1 MEYMLAGSGFSSLC
15 TVIGAFP
22 ALFFRNIS
30 YRGKDMLLAF
40 TAGSMITASIYS
52 LIPSALKIS
61 NLFVITT
68 GILLG
73 TMILTL
79 IELNLPELKPG
90 NSLHPS
96 LDAKSVMFLIAI
108 TLHNLPEGLSVG
120 VSYASQYRELGPLV
134 SIAFGLQNMPEGFL
148 IALFLVTNRIDSLKA
163 FFFTTVTA
171 ALEFLFAVLGYL
183 FTDKV
188 KDLVPY
194 GLSFAAGAMLY
205 VVVEEIMPE
214 SYENGHEKLA
224 AFSFIFGL
232 LTMII
237 FTHLFEG

>member
-1 MEYMLAGSGFSSLC
+1 MDYMLTGGGFSSLC
-15 TVIGAFP
+15 TIIGAIP

-40 TAGSMITASIYS
+40 TAGIMITASIYS

-61 NLFVITT
+61 NLFVIST

-73 TMILTL
+73 TMVLTL
-79 IELNLPELKPG
+79 IEQHLPEIQTG
-90 NSLHPS
+90 SSIDSS
-96 LDAKSVMFLIAI
+96 LDAKSTMFLIAI

-134 SIAFGLQNMPEGFL
+134 SLAFGLQNMPEGFL
-148 IALFLVTNRIDSLKA
+148 VALYLVSNRIHSLKA

-171 ALEFLFAVLGYL
+171 ALEFLFCVLGYI
-183 FTDKV
+183 FTERV

-214 SYENGHEKLA
+214 SYANGHEKLA

-232 LTMII
+232 LAMII